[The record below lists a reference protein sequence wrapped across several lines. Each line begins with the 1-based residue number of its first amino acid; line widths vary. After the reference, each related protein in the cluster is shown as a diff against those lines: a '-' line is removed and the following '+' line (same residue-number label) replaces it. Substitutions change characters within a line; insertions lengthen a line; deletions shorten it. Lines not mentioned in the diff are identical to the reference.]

1 MIWQLA
7 REQLRSQ
14 KRFVVW
20 TAVLLTLTVAV
31 ATFGALTIATQK
43 EADDL
48 SMIAAG
54 QDRPWHLGLE
64 SFATT
69 PGSDITPT
77 VETVDEAIS
86 VAGENG
92 SDIVASRGL
101 PFRLGAPQD
110 FQLYDVTALTGDV
123 EWDRILVA
131 GVAPTT
137 GQIAVPAQYATDHQL
152 SIGDYAPVKSMWVD
166 QEIELEISG
175 LTYSPVTTSNFVA
188 WFARGYV
195 AWEDSSELALAFAPD
210 PTGGGGE
217 PRSAPV
223 FTQLSWTEGGPALN
237 SLITQQSGDP
247 VYNLDYWGP
256 AYGSSSTAYT
266 VLIGLALLLGLIAMA
281 FAVGRSQAQ
290 ARLRWVATARTLGAS
305 RGTIAAATV
314 LETVVVGVFAS
325 ALGIA
330 LGYFATAA
338 SLAAA
343 RATVVAPSLP
353 QSVSGTWAI
362 YIGALTLGLV
372 IAVVIGAIPAFWASR
387 VSPVAA
393 LKPVN
398 DVTEAEV
405 SRRVSSRVIYLTWGA
420 TVAALAALRWV
431 NPQHALGQGALI
443 LLTITAVALGI
454 AVLMDALRFTM
465 AGLGR
470 RLSASGRPWAIA
482 AGDAL
487 TARPRQAAIPAFIMA
502 SLIAGVVAVVV
513 YIYYSSSVADSY
525 GQINAS
531 FGWFSYTPT
540 ARFPFAH
547 ILGTTGAG
555 LVIVALTTFAIAGSA
570 QRAVGAD
577 AATREALGLTPGA
590 TRLAAGF
597 QYGVP
602 LAIGVAVG
610 WGIGLFL
617 AAWVLPGQTTDM
629 FGNSL
634 STVEIMNAWFST
646 SLPVLVVVGCG
657 LFTAGI
663 VGTVLALTTRTGAPV
678 KQLQHAS

>member
-31 ATFGALTIATQK
+31 ATFGALTIVTQK
-43 EADDL
+43 EADDR
-48 SMIAAG
+48 SIVAAG
-54 QDRPWHLGLE
+54 QDRPWHLGVD
-64 SFATT
+64 SWAIT
-69 PGSDITPT
+69 PGSDRTPT
-77 VETVDEAIS
+77 VETVDNAIDD
-86 VAGENG
+86 ARANG
-92 SDIVASRGL
+92 SDVVVSRSFPIGL
-101 PFRLGAPQD
+101 DSPDNNGV
-110 FQLYDVTALTGDV
+110 YDVQALTGDV
-123 EWDRILVA
+123 PWHQILVE
-131 GVAPTT
+131 GDVPST
-137 GQIAVPAQYATDHQL
+137 GQIAVPAQYAKDHDLQ
-152 SIGDYAPVKSMWVD
+152 IGDDAALSAMWVED
-166 QEIELEISG
+166 PVSLEISA
-175 LTYSPVTTSNFVA
+175 LTYSPVTTSNFTA

-195 AWEDSSELALAFAPD
+195 AWEDSSELALALNPD
-210 PTGGGGE
+210 PTEGAE
-217 PRSAPV
+217 PWSAPV
-223 FTQLSWTEGGPALN
+223 YTQLSWTVGDPALN
-237 SLITQQSGDP
+237 ALTTVQSGAP
-247 VYNLDYWGP
+247 TYNVRFWGP
-256 AYGSSSTAYT
+256 GYSSSSTAYT
-266 VLIGLALLLGLIAMA
+266 VVIGLALLLGLVAMA

-290 ARLRWVATARTLGAS
+290 VRLRWVATARTLGAT

-314 LETVVVGVFAS
+314 LETVVVGAFAS

-330 LGYFATAA
+330 VGYLVTTV

-343 RATVVAPSLP
+343 RATVIEPALPST
-353 QSVSGTWAI
+353 VSLTWFI
-362 YIGALTLGLV
+362 VLGALALGLV
-372 IAVVIGAIPAFWASR
+372 IAIIIGAIPAFWASR

-420 TVAALAALRWV
+420 TVTALAALRWV

-470 RLSASGRPWAIA
+470 RLSASGTPWAIA

-487 TARPRQAAIPAFIMA
+487 AARPRQAAIPAFIMTA
-502 SLIAGVVAVVV
+502 LMAGVVAVVI
-513 YIYYSSSVADSY
+513 YIYYSNSIADVY
-525 GQINAS
+525 HELNAS
-531 FGWFSYTPT
+531 FGWFAYTPSDQS
-540 ARFPFAH
+540 FAQ
-547 ILGTTGAG
+547 ILGVAGVG

-590 TRLAAGF
+590 TRLATGF
-597 QYGVP
+597 QYAVP

-610 WGIGLFL
+610 WAVGLFITMWL
-617 AAWVLPGQTTDM
+617 LPSATSDM
-629 FGNSL
+629 FGEPLALVDVIQASL
-634 STVEIMNAWFST
+634 STV
-646 SLPVLVVVGCG
+646 LPVLVVIACG
-657 LFTAGI
+657 LVTAAI
-663 VGTVLALTTRTGAPV
+663 VGVTLALTTRTGAPV
-678 KQLQHAS
+678 KQLQHSS